1 MKHSSRQSKEMGALF
16 AHVAGA
22 KELLEMVVERGESLS
37 KASRQMERLLDDYG
51 PQEMTF
57 AVGQMLDRGVTAP
70 SALAQ
75 VLEQERRKNRMK
87 PVMAVKLSDD
97 PRVKNLRIAP
107 PALGDYDDLS
117 E

>member
-1 MKHSSRQSKEMGALF
+1 
-16 AHVAGA
+16 VARH
-22 KELLEMVVERGESLS
+22 KRRYDKDQVIEVREHIC
-37 KASRQMERLLDDYG
+37 
-51 PQEMTF
+51 
-57 AVGQMLDRGVTAP
+57 
-70 SALAQ
+70 ALAQ